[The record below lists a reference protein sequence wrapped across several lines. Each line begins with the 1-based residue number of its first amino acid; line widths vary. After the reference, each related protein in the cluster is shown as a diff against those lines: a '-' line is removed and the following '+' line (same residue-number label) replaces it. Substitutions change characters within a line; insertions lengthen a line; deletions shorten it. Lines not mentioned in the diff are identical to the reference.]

1 MRKVLIVLLLFIST
15 CTFLR
20 AQEKKTV
27 ETVSKK
33 EAVVSKKAKSKV
45 VEKNNVC
52 HLSKD
57 DELRSLAEGKLT
69 HPGSIPGIK
78 KEIAQLTSCAVE
90 NIKVISGGD
99 SGNTAEYI
107 ACVCGTKMI
116 YKADYPM
123 KIKTVT
129 PL

>member
-45 VEKNNVC
+45 VEKNNIC

-57 DELRSLAEGKLT
+57 DELKSLVEGKLT
-69 HPGSIPGIK
+69 HPRGIPGIK